1 MRSVR
6 EVVADSLA
14 ASEVTTVFA
23 LMGAANQELMC
34 DLSERHGI
42 RLVHGRHESG
52 TVGMADG
59 YSRFS
64 GTLGVAT
71 VTSGPGVTNTAT
83 ALAVARAHATP
94 VLLLAGDSPRGDV
107 RNPQYLDQQSFT
119 GLCGGASGYVGDPI
133 EMPRLLGDAGRA
145 LASDAPYT
153 LNMPLDVQEL
163 TTEADAVELRSIRG
177 RATGLAGDPGHAQD
191 NDLVHDVAQLLL
203 TATRPVIL
211 AGRGAL
217 RAERPVSALADL
229 LGAPVVTTLRAAG
242 FLADHALQAGVC
254 GPMGDGRSHKVLAEA
269 DVVLALGSSLHPLA
283 TWALSVRSPYPALVR
298 VDTAE
303 PPGDL
308 PCGTYLRGDVE
319 PVAEALLGHLSDLL
333 PSGRPRPVLPAR
345 IDTFWDRSVSSGV
358 HVHDALDTLRTHLP
372 EQRLMVIGG
381 GHAALS
387 ACQAIPPTGRRD
399 FTCVSTDFGAIGQA
413 LPVAIGACFARPGER
428 VHHVTADGELMM
440 SLAELHTA
448 VRYHLPLTVIVLNDH
463 GFGQE
468 RHNLTRAGRPRDH
481 AAHPTPD
488 LAALAEAMGATGYR
502 VTRSDELP
510 TLKRVLSHRPDDGVV
525 LVDVRID
532 PAYLNPASAHVAAA
546 MAAGAHRP

>member
-1 MRSVR
+1 MRFRSPPRSHRRIPPLHNFEGLTSFRGRPVRERRKRQVCASSRTERRPVVRSVR

-14 ASEVTTVFA
+14 ASQVSTVFA

-107 RNPQYLDQQSFT
+107 RNPQYLEQQSFT
-119 GLCGGASGYVGDPI
+119 RLCGGASGYVGDPGV
-133 EMPRLLGDAGRA
+133 MSRLLGDAGRT

-153 LNMPLDVQEL
+153 LNMPVDVQES
-163 TTEADAVELRSIRG
+163 TTDADPVRFTPTRG
-177 RATGLAGDPGHAQD
+177 QGTDLLGDPGHARD
-191 NDLVHDVAQLLL
+191 GDLVRDTARLLL
-203 TATRPVIL
+203 AAARPVVL

-242 FLADHALQAGVC
+242 FLADHPLWAGVC
-254 GPMGDGRSHKVLAEA
+254 GPMGDGRSHKILAEA
-269 DVVLALGSSLHPLA
+269 DLVLVLGSSLHPLA
-283 TWALSVRSPYPALVR
+283 TWALRVRSPRPALVR

-303 PPGDL
+303 PSGDL

-319 PVAEALLGHLSDLL
+319 SVADTLVRQLSALLPG
-333 PSGRPRPVLPAR
+333 GRPRPVLPAC
-345 IDTFWDRSVSSGV
+345 DDAFVHRSVSSGV
-358 HVHDALDTLRTHLP
+358 HVRDALDTLRTHLP
-372 EQRLMVIGG
+372 AQRLMVIGG

-428 VHHVTADGELMM
+428 VHHITADGELMM

-448 VRYHLPLTVIVLNDH
+448 VRSPPKPSRNALP
-463 GFGQE
+463 
-468 RHNLTRAGRPRDH
+468 RHPGPRWTRQCRTMPAGRW
-481 AAHPTPD
+481 
-488 LAALAEAMGATGYR
+488 
-502 VTRSDELP
+502 
-510 TLKRVLSHRPDDGVV
+510 
-525 LVDVRID
+525 
-532 PAYLNPASAHVAAA
+532 
-546 MAAGAHRP
+546 